1 LIVGGFMTDEENN
14 KVIFEVLQ
22 FIDEWSQDHDRQ
34 WRQYSIELMEEL
46 EERLLK

>member
-1 LIVGGFMTDEENN
+1 MDNQENN

-22 FIDEWSQDHDRQ
+22 FIDDWSTDHDRQ
-34 WRQYSIELMEEL
+34 WRQYAVELMEEL

>member
-1 LIVGGFMTDEENN
+1 MDSQENN

>member
-1 LIVGGFMTDEENN
+1 LIVGGSMTDEENN

>member
-1 LIVGGFMTDEENN
+1 MTNEEHN

-22 FIDEWSQDHDRQ
+22 FIEEWSEDHARQ
-34 WRQYSIELMEEL
+34 WRQYAIEIKDEI

>member
-1 LIVGGFMTDEENN
+1 MTTEENN

-34 WRQYSIELMEEL
+34 WRQYAIDVMGEI

>member
-1 LIVGGFMTDEENN
+1 MDNQENN

-22 FIDEWSQDHDRQ
+22 FIDDWSADHDRQ
-34 WRQYSIELMEEL
+34 WRQYAVELMEEL

>member
-1 LIVGGFMTDEENN
+1 MTNEENN

-22 FIDEWSQDHDRQ
+22 FIDEWSCDHDRQ
-34 WRQYSIELMEEL
+34 WRQYAIELMAEL

>member
-1 LIVGGFMTDEENN
+1 MTNEENN

-22 FIDEWSQDHDRQ
+22 FIDDWSQDHDRQ
-34 WRQYSIELMEEL
+34 WRQYAVEIMHEL